1 MIVFCTFPC
10 KGRVFIKDILIYKMK
25 GMYTYLHKMKPLD
38 LIILLL
44 TISLSA
50 CQDKQKGIIT
60 LLVKEWQGKQIL
72 FPENMFFTRFASDTT
87 NFVIPT
93 SDYKVLVFVDS
104 IGCTSCKL
112 QLSRWK
118 EFIRYT
124 DSISHKNVPF
134 LFCFQLGD
142 QRKIHSL
149 LIRENFDK
157 PIYLDQS
164 DSLNQLNHFPKDI
177 RFQVFLLDKNNKV
190 VVIGNPICNSNVKE
204 LYLKEIIGRQPVVPN
219 QTTVKVENEL
229 LLLGTIPL
237 GKSKDTLFTLAN
249 IGDRPLVIIDVT
261 TTCGCTQVWFD
272 KHPALPGESL
282 HIKVRVTPENKGLFD
297 ETITAKGN
305 TNRLIKLEVQGNAL

>member
-1 MIVFCTFPC
+1 
-10 KGRVFIKDILIYKMK
+10 
-25 GMYTYLHKMKPLD
+25 MKPLD

-44 TISLSA
+44 TIFLSA
-50 CQDKQKGIIT
+50 CQDKQKEIIT

-72 FPENMFFTRFASDTT
+72 FPENMVFTRFASDTT

-124 DSISHKNVPF
+124 DSISQKNISF
-134 LFCFQLGD
+134 LFFFQFDD
-142 QRKIHSL
+142 QWEIHSL

-157 PIYLDQS
+157 PICLDRS

-190 VVIGNPICNSNVKE
+190 VVIGNPVHNPNVKE
-204 LYLKEIIGRQPVVPN
+204 LYLEEISRKQPVAPI
-219 QTTVKVENEL
+219 QTTVKVEKESL
-229 LLLGTIPL
+229 LLETIPL
-237 GKSKDTLFTLAN
+237 GKSKDTLSTLVN
-249 IGDRPLVIIDVT
+249 TGDQPLVIIDVT
-261 TTCGCTQVWFD
+261 TTCGCAQTLFD
-272 KHPALPGESL
+272 KHPVQPGESL
-282 HIKVRVTPENKGLFD
+282 HIKVGVTPENKGLFD
-297 ETITAKGN
+297 ETITVKCN
-305 TNRLIKLEVQGNAL
+305 TNQLIKLNIRGNTI

>member
-1 MIVFCTFPC
+1 
-10 KGRVFIKDILIYKMK
+10 
-25 GMYTYLHKMKPLD
+25 MKPLD

-44 TISLSA
+44 TIFLSA
-50 CQDKQKGIIT
+50 CQDKQKEIIT

-72 FPENMFFTRFASDTT
+72 FPENMVFTRFASDTT

-124 DSISHKNVPF
+124 DSISQKNIPF
-134 LFCFQLGD
+134 LFFFQFDD
-142 QRKIHSL
+142 QWEI

-157 PIYLDQS
+157 PICLDRS

-190 VVIGNPICNSNVKE
+190 VVIGNPVHNPNVKE
-204 LYLKEIIGRQPVVPN
+204 LYLEEISRKQPVAPI
-219 QTTVKVENEL
+219 QTTVKVEKESL
-229 LLLGTIPL
+229 LLETIPL
-237 GKSKDTLFTLAN
+237 GKSKDTLFKLVNT
-249 IGDRPLVIIDVT
+249 GDQPLVIIDVT
-261 TTCGCTQVWFD
+261 TTCGCAQTLFD
-272 KHPALPGESL
+272 KHPVQPGESL
-282 HIKVRVTPENKGLFD
+282 HIKVGVTPENKGLFD
-297 ETITAKGN
+297 ETITVKCN
-305 TNRLIKLEVQGNAL
+305 TNQLIKLNIRGNTI

>member
-1 MIVFCTFPC
+1 M
-10 KGRVFIKDILIYKMK
+10 R
-25 GMYTYLHKMKPLD
+25 PLD

-44 TISLSA
+44 TIFLSA
-50 CQDKQKGIIT
+50 CQDKQKEIIT

-72 FPENMFFTRFASDTT
+72 FPENMVFTRFASDTT

-124 DSISHKNVPF
+124 DSISQKNIPF
-134 LFCFQLGD
+134 LFFFQFD
-142 QRKIHSL
+142 YQWEIHSL

-157 PIYLDQS
+157 PICLDRS

-190 VVIGNPICNSNVKE
+190 VVIGNPVHNPNVKE
-204 LYLKEIIGRQPVVPN
+204 LYLEEIGRKQPVAPI
-219 QTTVKVENEL
+219 QTTVKVEKESL
-229 LLLGTIPL
+229 LLETIPL
-237 GKSKDTLFTLAN
+237 GKSKDTLFTLVN
-249 IGDRPLVIIDVT
+249 TGDQPLVIIDVT
-261 TTCGCTQVWFD
+261 TTCGCAQTLFD
-272 KHPALPGESL
+272 KHPVQPGESL
-282 HIKVRVTPENKGLFD
+282 HIKVGVTPENKGLFD
-297 ETITAKGN
+297 ETITVKCN
-305 TNRLIKLEVQGNAL
+305 TNQLIKLNIRGNTI

>member
-1 MIVFCTFPC
+1 
-10 KGRVFIKDILIYKMK
+10 
-25 GMYTYLHKMKPLD
+25 MKPLD

-44 TISLSA
+44 TIFLSA
-50 CQDKQKGIIT
+50 CQDKQKEIIT

-72 FPENMFFTRFASDTT
+72 FPENMVFTRFASDTT

-124 DSISHKNVPF
+124 DSISQKNIPF
-134 LFCFQLGD
+134 LFFFQFDD
-142 QRKIHSL
+142 QWEIHSL

-157 PIYLDQS
+157 PICLDRS

-190 VVIGNPICNSNVKE
+190 VVIGNPVHNPNVKE
-204 LYLKEIIGRQPVVPN
+204 LYLEEISRKQPVAPI
-219 QTTVKVENEL
+219 QTTVKVEKESL
-229 LLLGTIPL
+229 LLETIPL
-237 GKSKDTLFTLAN
+237 GKSKDTLFTLVN
-249 IGDRPLVIIDVT
+249 TGDQPLVIIDVT
-261 TTCGCTQVWFD
+261 TTCGCAQTLFD
-272 KHPALPGESL
+272 KHPVQPGESL
-282 HIKVRVTPENKGLFD
+282 HIKVGVTPENMGLFD
-297 ETITAKGN
+297 ETITVKCN
-305 TNRLIKLEVQGNAL
+305 TNQLIKLNIRGNTI

>member
-1 MIVFCTFPC
+1 
-10 KGRVFIKDILIYKMK
+10 
-25 GMYTYLHKMKPLD
+25 MKPLD

-44 TISLSA
+44 TVSLSA
-50 CQDKQKGIIT
+50 CQDKQKEIIT

-72 FPENMFFTRFASDTT
+72 FPENMVFTRFASDTT

-124 DSISHKNVPF
+124 DSISQKNIPF
-134 LFCFQLGD
+134 LFFFQFDD
-142 QRKIHSL
+142 QWEIHSL

-157 PIYLDQS
+157 PICLDRS

-190 VVIGNPICNSNVKE
+190 VVIGNPVHNPNVKE
-204 LYLKEIIGRQPVVPN
+204 LYLEEISRKQPVAPI
-219 QTTVKVENEL
+219 QTTVKVEKESL
-229 LLLGTIPL
+229 LLETIPL
-237 GKSKDTLFTLAN
+237 GKSKDTLFTLVN
-249 IGDRPLVIIDVT
+249 TGDQPLVIIDVT
-261 TTCGCTQVWFD
+261 TTCGCAQTLFD
-272 KHPALPGESL
+272 KHPVQPGESL
-282 HIKVRVTPENKGLFD
+282 HIKVGVTPENKGLFD
-297 ETITAKGN
+297 ETITVKCN
-305 TNRLIKLEVQGNAL
+305 TNQLIKLNVRGNTI

>member
-1 MIVFCTFPC
+1 
-10 KGRVFIKDILIYKMK
+10 
-25 GMYTYLHKMKPLD
+25 MKPLD

-44 TISLSA
+44 TIFLSA
-50 CQDKQKGIIT
+50 CQDKQKEIIT

-72 FPENMFFTRFASDTT
+72 FPENMVFTRFASDTT

-124 DSISHKNVPF
+124 DSISQKNIPF
-134 LFCFQLGD
+134 LFFFQFDD
-142 QRKIHSL
+142 QWEIHSL

-157 PIYLDQS
+157 PICLDRS

-190 VVIGNPICNSNVKE
+190 VVIGNPVHNPNVKE
-204 LYLKEIIGRQPVVPN
+204 LYLEEISRKQPVAPI
-219 QTTVKVENEL
+219 QTTVKVEKESL
-229 LLLGTIPL
+229 LLETIPL
-237 GKSKDTLFTLAN
+237 GKSKDTLFKLVNT
-249 IGDRPLVIIDVT
+249 GDQPLVIIDVT
-261 TTCGCTQVWFD
+261 TTCGCAQTLFD
-272 KHPALPGESL
+272 KHPVQPGESL
-282 HIKVRVTPENKGLFD
+282 HIKVGVTPENKGLFD
-297 ETITAKGN
+297 ETITVKCN
-305 TNRLIKLEVQGNAL
+305 TNQLIKLNIRGNTI

>member
-1 MIVFCTFPC
+1 M
-10 KGRVFIKDILIYKMK
+10 R
-25 GMYTYLHKMKPLD
+25 PLD

-44 TISLSA
+44 TIFLSA
-50 CQDKQKGIIT
+50 CQDKQKEIIT

-72 FPENMFFTRFASDTT
+72 FPENMVFTRFASDTT

-124 DSISHKNVPF
+124 DSISQKNIPF
-134 LFCFQLGD
+134 LFFFQFDD
-142 QRKIHSL
+142 QWEIHSL

-157 PIYLDQS
+157 PICLDRS

-190 VVIGNPICNSNVKE
+190 VVIGNPVHNPNVKE
-204 LYLKEIIGRQPVVPN
+204 LYLEEISRKQPVAPI
-219 QTTVKVENEL
+219 QTTVKVEKESL
-229 LLLGTIPL
+229 LLETIPL
-237 GKSKDTLFTLAN
+237 GKSKDTLFTLVN
-249 IGDRPLVIIDVT
+249 TGDQPLVIIDVT
-261 TTCGCTQVWFD
+261 TTCGCAQTLFD
-272 KHPALPGESL
+272 KHPVQPGESL
-282 HIKVRVTPENKGLFD
+282 HIKVGVTPENKGLFD
-297 ETITAKGN
+297 ETITVKCNTNQLFKLNIRGN
-305 TNRLIKLEVQGNAL
+305 TI

>member
-1 MIVFCTFPC
+1 M
-10 KGRVFIKDILIYKMK
+10 R
-25 GMYTYLHKMKPLD
+25 PLD

-44 TISLSA
+44 TIFLSA
-50 CQDKQKGIIT
+50 CQDKQKEIIT

-72 FPENMFFTRFASDTT
+72 FPENMVFTRFASDTT

-124 DSISHKNVPF
+124 DSISQKNIPF
-134 LFCFQLGD
+134 LFFFFFFD
-142 QRKIHSL
+142 QWEIHSL

-157 PIYLDQS
+157 PICLDRS

-190 VVIGNPICNSNVKE
+190 VVIGNPVHNPNVKE
-204 LYLKEIIGRQPVVPN
+204 LYLEEISRKQPVAPI
-219 QTTVKVENEL
+219 QTTVKVEKESL
-229 LLLGTIPL
+229 LLETIPL
-237 GKSKDTLFTLAN
+237 GKSKDTLFTLVN
-249 IGDRPLVIIDVT
+249 TGDQPLVIIDVT
-261 TTCGCTQVWFD
+261 TTCGCAQTLFD
-272 KHPALPGESL
+272 KHPVQPGESL
-282 HIKVRVTPENKGLFD
+282 HIKVGVTPENKGLFD
-297 ETITAKGN
+297 ETITVKCN
-305 TNRLIKLEVQGNAL
+305 TNQLIKLNIRGNTI

>member
-1 MIVFCTFPC
+1 
-10 KGRVFIKDILIYKMK
+10 
-25 GMYTYLHKMKPLD
+25 MKPLD

-44 TISLSA
+44 TIFLSA
-50 CQDKQKGIIT
+50 CQDKQKEIIT

-72 FPENMFFTRFASDTT
+72 FPENMVFTRFASDTT

-124 DSISHKNVPF
+124 DSISQKNIPF
-134 LFCFQLGD
+134 LFFFQFDD
-142 QRKIHSL
+142 QWEIHSL

-157 PIYLDQS
+157 PICLDRS

-190 VVIGNPICNSNVKE
+190 VVIGNPVHNPNVKE
-204 LYLKEIIGRQPVVPN
+204 LYLEEIGRKQPVAPI
-219 QTTVKVENEL
+219 QTTVKVEKESL
-229 LLLGTIPL
+229 LLETIPL
-237 GKSKDTLFTLAN
+237 GKSKDTLFKLVNT
-249 IGDRPLVIIDVT
+249 GDQPLVIIDVT
-261 TTCGCTQVWFD
+261 TTCGCAQTLFD
-272 KHPALPGESL
+272 KHPVQPGESL
-282 HIKVRVTPENKGLFD
+282 HIKVGVTPENKGLFD
-297 ETITAKGN
+297 ETITVKCN
-305 TNRLIKLEVQGNAL
+305 TNQLIKLNIRGNTI

>member
-1 MIVFCTFPC
+1 
-10 KGRVFIKDILIYKMK
+10 
-25 GMYTYLHKMKPLD
+25 MKPLD

-44 TISLSA
+44 TIFLSA
-50 CQDKQKGIIT
+50 CQDKQKEIIT

-72 FPENMFFTRFASDTT
+72 FPENMVFTRFASDTT

-124 DSISHKNVPF
+124 DSISQKNIPF
-134 LFCFQLGD
+134 LFFFQFDD
-142 QRKIHSL
+142 QWEIHSL

-157 PIYLDQS
+157 PICLDRS

-190 VVIGNPICNSNVKE
+190 VVIGNPVHNPNVKE
-204 LYLKEIIGRQPVVPN
+204 LYLEEISRKQPVAPI
-219 QTTVKVENEL
+219 QTTVKVEKESL
-229 LLLGTIPL
+229 LLETIPL
-237 GKSKDTLFTLAN
+237 GKSKDTLFKFVNT
-249 IGDRPLVIIDVT
+249 GDQPLVIIDVT
-261 TTCGCTQVWFD
+261 TTCGCAQTLFD
-272 KHPALPGESL
+272 KHPVQPGESL
-282 HIKVRVTPENKGLFD
+282 HIKVGVTPENKGLFD
-297 ETITAKGN
+297 ETITVKCN
-305 TNRLIKLEVQGNAL
+305 TNQLIKLNIRGNTI

>member
-1 MIVFCTFPC
+1 
-10 KGRVFIKDILIYKMK
+10 MK
-25 GMYTYLHKMKPLD
+25 SLD

-44 TISLSA
+44 TIFLSA
-50 CQDKQKGIIT
+50 CQDKQKEIIT

-72 FPENMFFTRFASDTT
+72 FPENMVFTRFASDTT

-124 DSISHKNVPF
+124 DSISQKNIPF
-134 LFCFQLGD
+134 LFFFQFDD
-142 QRKIHSL
+142 QWEIHSL

-157 PIYLDQS
+157 PICLDRS

-190 VVIGNPICNSNVKE
+190 VVIGNPVHNPNVKE
-204 LYLKEIIGRQPVVPN
+204 LYLEEISRKQPVAPI
-219 QTTVKVENEL
+219 QTTVKVEKESL
-229 LLLGTIPL
+229 LLETIPL
-237 GKSKDTLFTLAN
+237 GKSKDTLFTLVN
-249 IGDRPLVIIDVT
+249 TGDQPLVIIDVT
-261 TTCGCTQVWFD
+261 TTCGCAQTLFD
-272 KHPALPGESL
+272 KHPVQPGESL
-282 HIKVRVTPENKGLFD
+282 HIKVGVTPENKGLFD
-297 ETITAKGN
+297 ETITVKCN
-305 TNRLIKLEVQGNAL
+305 TNQLIKLNVRGNTI

>member
-1 MIVFCTFPC
+1 M
-10 KGRVFIKDILIYKMK
+10 R
-25 GMYTYLHKMKPLD
+25 PLD

-44 TISLSA
+44 TIFLSA
-50 CQDKQKGIIT
+50 CQDKQKEIIT

-72 FPENMFFTRFASDTT
+72 FPENMVFTRFASDTT

-124 DSISHKNVPF
+124 DSISQKNIPF
-134 LFCFQLGD
+134 LFFFQFDD
-142 QRKIHSL
+142 QWEIHSL

-157 PIYLDQS
+157 PICLDRS

-190 VVIGNPICNSNVKE
+190 VVIGNPVHNPNVKE
-204 LYLKEIIGRQPVVPN
+204 LYLEEISRKQPVAPI
-219 QTTVKVENEL
+219 QTTVKVEKESL
-229 LLLGTIPL
+229 LLETIPL
-237 GKSKDTLFTLAN
+237 GKSKDTLFTLVN
-249 IGDRPLVIIDVT
+249 TGDQPLVIIDVT
-261 TTCGCTQVWFD
+261 TTCGCAQTLFD
-272 KHPALPGESL
+272 KHPVQPGESL
-282 HIKVRVTPENKGLFD
+282 HIKVGVTPENKGLFD
-297 ETITAKGN
+297 ETITVKCN
-305 TNRLIKLEVQGNAL
+305 TNQLIKLNVRGNTI

>member
-1 MIVFCTFPC
+1 
-10 KGRVFIKDILIYKMK
+10 
-25 GMYTYLHKMKPLD
+25 MKPLD

-44 TISLSA
+44 TIFLSA
-50 CQDKQKGIIT
+50 CQDNQKEIIT

-72 FPENMFFTRFASDTT
+72 FPENMVFTRFASDTT

-124 DSISHKNVPF
+124 DSISQKNIPF
-134 LFCFQLGD
+134 LFFFQFDD
-142 QRKIHSL
+142 QWEIHSL

-157 PIYLDQS
+157 PICLDRS

-190 VVIGNPICNSNVKE
+190 VVIGNPVHNPNVKE
-204 LYLKEIIGRQPVVPN
+204 LYLEEIGRKQPVAPI
-219 QTTVKVENEL
+219 QTTVKVEKESL
-229 LLLGTIPL
+229 LLETIPL
-237 GKSKDTLFTLAN
+237 GKSKDTLFTLVN
-249 IGDRPLVIIDVT
+249 TGDQPLVIIDVT
-261 TTCGCTQVWFD
+261 TTCGCAQTLFD
-272 KHPALPGESL
+272 KHPVQPGESL
-282 HIKVRVTPENKGLFD
+282 HIKVGVTPENKGLFD
-297 ETITAKGN
+297 ETITVKCN
-305 TNRLIKLEVQGNAL
+305 TNQLIKLNIRGNTI

>member
-1 MIVFCTFPC
+1 M
-10 KGRVFIKDILIYKMK
+10 R
-25 GMYTYLHKMKPLD
+25 PLD

-44 TISLSA
+44 TIFLSA
-50 CQDKQKGIIT
+50 CQDKQKEIIT

-72 FPENMFFTRFASDTT
+72 FPENMVFTRFASDTT

-124 DSISHKNVPF
+124 DSISQKNIPF
-134 LFCFQLGD
+134 LFFFQFDD
-142 QRKIHSL
+142 QWEIHSL

-157 PIYLDQS
+157 PICLDRS

-190 VVIGNPICNSNVKE
+190 VVIGNPVHNPNVKE
-204 LYLKEIIGRQPVVPN
+204 LYLEEISRKQPVSPI
-219 QTTVKVENEL
+219 QTTVKVEKESL
-229 LLLGTIPL
+229 LLETIPL
-237 GKSKDTLFTLAN
+237 GKSKDTLFTLVN
-249 IGDRPLVIIDVT
+249 TGDQPLVIIDVT
-261 TTCGCTQVWFD
+261 TTCGCAQTLFD
-272 KHPALPGESL
+272 KHPVQPGESL
-282 HIKVRVTPENKGLFD
+282 HIKVGVTPENKGLFD
-297 ETITAKGN
+297 ETITVKCN
-305 TNRLIKLEVQGNAL
+305 TNQLIKLNIRGNTI

>member
-1 MIVFCTFPC
+1 
-10 KGRVFIKDILIYKMK
+10 
-25 GMYTYLHKMKPLD
+25 MKPLD

-44 TISLSA
+44 TIFLSA
-50 CQDKQKGIIT
+50 CQDKQKEIIT

-72 FPENMFFTRFASDTT
+72 FPENMVFTRFASDTT

-124 DSISHKNVPF
+124 DSISQKNIPF
-134 LFCFQLGD
+134 LFFFQFDD
-142 QRKIHSL
+142 QWEIHSL

-157 PIYLDQS
+157 PICLDRS

-190 VVIGNPICNSNVKE
+190 VVIGNPVHNPNVKE
-204 LYLKEIIGRQPVVPN
+204 LYLEEISRKQPVAPI
-219 QTTVKVENEL
+219 QTTVKVEKESL
-229 LLLGTIPL
+229 LLETIPL
-237 GKSKDTLFTLAN
+237 GKSKDTLFTLVN
-249 IGDRPLVIIDVT
+249 TGDQPLVIIDVT
-261 TTCGCTQVWFD
+261 TTSGCAQTLFD
-272 KHPALPGESL
+272 KHPVQPGESL
-282 HIKVRVTPENKGLFD
+282 HIKVGVTPENKGLFD
-297 ETITAKGN
+297 ETITVKCN
-305 TNRLIKLEVQGNAL
+305 TNQLIKLNIRGNTI

>member
-1 MIVFCTFPC
+1 
-10 KGRVFIKDILIYKMK
+10 
-25 GMYTYLHKMKPLD
+25 MKPLD

-44 TISLSA
+44 TIFLSA
-50 CQDKQKGIIT
+50 CQDKQKEIIT

-72 FPENMFFTRFASDTT
+72 FPENMVFTRFASDTT

-124 DSISHKNVPF
+124 DSISQKNIPF
-134 LFCFQLGD
+134 LFFFQFDD
-142 QRKIHSL
+142 QWEIHSL

-157 PIYLDQS
+157 PICLDRS

-190 VVIGNPICNSNVKE
+190 VVIGNPVHNPNVKE
-204 LYLKEIIGRQPVVPN
+204 LYLEEISRKQPVAPI
-219 QTTVKVENEL
+219 QTTVKVEKESL
-229 LLLGTIPL
+229 LLETIPL
-237 GKSKDTLFTLAN
+237 GKSKDTLFTLVN
-249 IGDRPLVIIDVT
+249 TGDQPLVIIDVT
-261 TTCGCTQVWFD
+261 TTCGCAQTLFD
-272 KHPALPGESL
+272 IHPVQPGESL
-282 HIKVRVTPENKGLFD
+282 HTKVGVTPENQGLFD
-297 ETITAKGN
+297 ETITVKCN
-305 TNRLIKLEVQGNAL
+305 TNQLIKLNIRGNTI

>member
-1 MIVFCTFPC
+1 M
-10 KGRVFIKDILIYKMK
+10 R
-25 GMYTYLHKMKPLD
+25 PLD

-44 TISLSA
+44 TIFLSA
-50 CQDKQKGIIT
+50 CQDKQKEIIT

-72 FPENMFFTRFASDTT
+72 FPENMVFTRFASDTT

-124 DSISHKNVPF
+124 DSISQKNIPF
-134 LFCFQLGD
+134 LFFFQFDD
-142 QRKIHSL
+142 QWEIHSL

-157 PIYLDQS
+157 PICLDRS

-190 VVIGNPICNSNVKE
+190 VVIGNPVHNPNVKE
-204 LYLKEIIGRQPVVPN
+204 LYLEEIGRKQPVAPI
-219 QTTVKVENEL
+219 QTTVKVEKESL
-229 LLLGTIPL
+229 LLETIPL
-237 GKSKDTLFTLAN
+237 GKSKDTLSTLVN
-249 IGDRPLVIIDVT
+249 TGDQPLVIIDVT
-261 TTCGCTQVWFD
+261 TTCGCAQTLFD
-272 KHPALPGESL
+272 KHPVQPGESL
-282 HIKVRVTPENKGLFD
+282 HIKVGVTPENKGLFD
-297 ETITAKGN
+297 ETITVKCN
-305 TNRLIKLEVQGNAL
+305 TNQLIKLNIRGNTI

>member
-1 MIVFCTFPC
+1 M
-10 KGRVFIKDILIYKMK
+10 RL
-25 GMYTYLHKMKPLD
+25 LD

-44 TISLSA
+44 TIFLSA
-50 CQDKQKGIIT
+50 CQDKQKEIIT

-72 FPENMFFTRFASDTT
+72 FPENMVFTRFASDTT

-124 DSISHKNVPF
+124 DSISQKNIPF
-134 LFCFQLGD
+134 LFFFQFDD
-142 QRKIHSL
+142 QWEIHSL

-157 PIYLDQS
+157 PICLDRS

-190 VVIGNPICNSNVKE
+190 VVIGNPVHNPNVKE
-204 LYLKEIIGRQPVVPN
+204 LYLEEISRKQPVAPI
-219 QTTVKVENEL
+219 QTTVKVEKESL
-229 LLLGTIPL
+229 LLETIPL
-237 GKSKDTLFTLAN
+237 GKSKDTLFTLVN
-249 IGDRPLVIIDVT
+249 TGDQPLVIIDVT
-261 TTCGCTQVWFD
+261 TTCGCAQTLFD
-272 KHPALPGESL
+272 KHPVQPGESL
-282 HIKVRVTPENKGLFD
+282 HIKVGVTPENKGLFD
-297 ETITAKGN
+297 ETITVKCN
-305 TNRLIKLEVQGNAL
+305 TNQLIKLNIRGNTI

>member
-1 MIVFCTFPC
+1 
-10 KGRVFIKDILIYKMK
+10 
-25 GMYTYLHKMKPLD
+25 MKPLD

-44 TISLSA
+44 TIFLST
-50 CQDKQKGIIT
+50 CQDKQKEIIT

-72 FPENMFFTRFASDTT
+72 FPENMVFTRFASDTT

-124 DSISHKNVPF
+124 DSISQKNIPF
-134 LFCFQLGD
+134 LFFFQFDD
-142 QRKIHSL
+142 QWEIHSL

-157 PIYLDQS
+157 PICLDRS

-190 VVIGNPICNSNVKE
+190 VVIGNPVHNPNVKE
-204 LYLKEIIGRQPVVPN
+204 LYLEEISRKQPVAPI
-219 QTTVKVENEL
+219 QTTVKVEKESL
-229 LLLGTIPL
+229 LLETIPL
-237 GKSKDTLFTLAN
+237 GKSKDTLFTLVN
-249 IGDRPLVIIDVT
+249 TGDQPLVIIDVT
-261 TTCGCTQVWFD
+261 TTCGCAQTLFD
-272 KHPALPGESL
+272 KHPVQPGESL
-282 HIKVRVTPENKGLFD
+282 HIKVGVTPENKGLFD
-297 ETITAKGN
+297 ETITVKCN
-305 TNRLIKLEVQGNAL
+305 TNQLIKLNIRGNTI

>member
-1 MIVFCTFPC
+1 
-10 KGRVFIKDILIYKMK
+10 
-25 GMYTYLHKMKPLD
+25 MKPLD

-44 TISLSA
+44 TIFLSA
-50 CQDKQKGIIT
+50 CQDKQKEIIT

-72 FPENMFFTRFASDTT
+72 FPENMVFTRFASDTT

-124 DSISHKNVPF
+124 DSISQKNIPF
-134 LFCFQLGD
+134 LFFFQFDD
-142 QRKIHSL
+142 QWEIHSL

-157 PIYLDQS
+157 PICLDRS

-190 VVIGNPICNSNVKE
+190 VVIGNPVHNPNVKE
-204 LYLKEIIGRQPVVPN
+204 LYLEEIGRKQPVAPI
-219 QTTVKVENEL
+219 QTTVKVEKESL
-229 LLLGTIPL
+229 LLETIPL
-237 GKSKDTLFTLAN
+237 GKSKDTLFTLVN
-249 IGDRPLVIIDVT
+249 TGDQPLVIIDVT
-261 TTCGCTQVWFD
+261 TTCGCAQTLFD
-272 KHPALPGESL
+272 KHPVQPGESL
-282 HIKVRVTPENKGLFD
+282 HIKVGVTPENKGLFD
-297 ETITAKGN
+297 ETITVKCNTNQLIKFNIRGN
-305 TNRLIKLEVQGNAL
+305 TI

>member
-1 MIVFCTFPC
+1 M
-10 KGRVFIKDILIYKMK
+10 R
-25 GMYTYLHKMKPLD
+25 PLD

-44 TISLSA
+44 TIFLSA
-50 CQDKQKGIIT
+50 CQDKQKEIIT

-72 FPENMFFTRFASDTT
+72 FPENMVFTRFASDTT

-124 DSISHKNVPF
+124 DSISQKNIPF
-134 LFCFQLGD
+134 LFFFQFDD
-142 QRKIHSL
+142 QWEIHSL

-157 PIYLDQS
+157 PICLDRS

-190 VVIGNPICNSNVKE
+190 VVIGNPVHNPNVKE
-204 LYLKEIIGRQPVVPN
+204 LYLEEISRKQPVAPI
-219 QTTVKVENEL
+219 QTTVKVEKESL
-229 LLLGTIPL
+229 LLETIPL
-237 GKSKDTLFTLAN
+237 GKSKDTLFTLVN
-249 IGDRPLVIIDVT
+249 TGDQPLVIIDVT
-261 TTCGCTQVWFD
+261 TTCGCAQTLFD
-272 KHPALPGESL
+272 KHPVQPGESL
-282 HIKVRVTPENKGLFD
+282 HIKVGVTPENKGLFD
-297 ETITAKGN
+297 ETITVKCN
-305 TNRLIKLEVQGNAL
+305 TNQLIKLKIRGNTI

>member
-1 MIVFCTFPC
+1 M
-10 KGRVFIKDILIYKMK
+10 R
-25 GMYTYLHKMKPLD
+25 PLD

-44 TISLSA
+44 TIFLSA
-50 CQDKQKGIIT
+50 CQDKQKEIIT

-72 FPENMFFTRFASDTT
+72 FPENMVFTRFASDTT

-124 DSISHKNVPF
+124 DSISQKNIPF
-134 LFCFQLGD
+134 LFFFQFDD
-142 QRKIHSL
+142 QWEIHSL

-157 PIYLDQS
+157 PICLDRS

-190 VVIGNPICNSNVKE
+190 VVIGNPVHNPNVKE
-204 LYLKEIIGRQPVVPN
+204 LYLEEISRKQPVAPI
-219 QTTVKVENEL
+219 QTTVKVEKESL
-229 LLLGTIPL
+229 LLETIPL
-237 GKSKDTLFTLAN
+237 GKSKDTLFTLVN
-249 IGDRPLVIIDVT
+249 TGYQPLVIIDVT
-261 TTCGCTQVWFD
+261 TTCGCAQTLFD
-272 KHPALPGESL
+272 KHPVQPGESL
-282 HIKVRVTPENKGLFD
+282 HIKVGVTPENKGLFD
-297 ETITAKGN
+297 ETITVKCN
-305 TNRLIKLEVQGNAL
+305 TNQLIKLNIRGNTI

>member
-1 MIVFCTFPC
+1 
-10 KGRVFIKDILIYKMK
+10 
-25 GMYTYLHKMKPLD
+25 MKPLD

-44 TISLSA
+44 TIFLSA
-50 CQDKQKGIIT
+50 CQDKQKEIIT

-72 FPENMFFTRFASDTT
+72 FPENMVFTRFASDTT

-124 DSISHKNVPF
+124 DSISQKNIPF
-134 LFCFQLGD
+134 LFFFQFDD
-142 QRKIHSL
+142 QWEIHSL

-157 PIYLDQS
+157 PICLDRS

-190 VVIGNPICNSNVKE
+190 VVIGNPVHNPNVKE
-204 LYLKEIIGRQPVVPN
+204 LYLEEISRKQPVAPI
-219 QTTVKVENEL
+219 QTTVKVEKESFL
-229 LLLGTIPL
+229 LETIPL
-237 GKSKDTLFTLAN
+237 GKSKDTLFKLVNT
-249 IGDRPLVIIDVT
+249 GDQPLVIIDVT
-261 TTCGCTQVWFD
+261 TTCGCAQTLFD
-272 KHPALPGESL
+272 KHPVQPGESL
-282 HIKVRVTPENKGLFD
+282 HIKVGVTPENKGLFD
-297 ETITAKGN
+297 ETITVKCN
-305 TNRLIKLEVQGNAL
+305 TNQLIKLNIRGNTI

>member
-1 MIVFCTFPC
+1 MWFVGVDSFY
-10 KGRVFIKDILIYKMK
+10 RIYVL
-25 GMYTYLHKMKPLD
+25 YDEQTYIHLHKMKPLD

-44 TISLSA
+44 TVSLSA
-50 CQDKQKGIIT
+50 CQDKQKEAIT

-72 FPENMFFTRFASDTT
+72 FPENIVFTRFASDTT

-124 DSISHKNVPF
+124 DSISQKNIPF
-134 LFCFQLGD
+134 LFFFQFDD
-142 QRKIHSL
+142 QWEIHSL

-157 PIYLDQS
+157 PICLDRS

-190 VVIGNPICNSNVKE
+190 VVIGNPVHNPNVKE
-204 LYLKEIIGRQPVVPN
+204 LYLEEISRKQPVAPI
-219 QTTVKVENEL
+219 QTTVKVEKESL
-229 LLLGTIPL
+229 LLETIPL
-237 GKSKDTLFTLAN
+237 GKSKDTLFTLVN
-249 IGDRPLVIIDVT
+249 TGDQPLVIIDVT
-261 TTCGCTQVWFD
+261 TICGCAQALFD
-272 KHPALPGESL
+272 KHPVQPGESL
-282 HIKVRVTPENKGLFD
+282 HIKVGVTPENKGLFD
-297 ETITAKGN
+297 ETITVKCN
-305 TNRLIKLEVQGNAL
+305 TNQLIKLNIRGKTI

>member
-1 MIVFCTFPC
+1 M
-10 KGRVFIKDILIYKMK
+10 R
-25 GMYTYLHKMKPLD
+25 PLD

-44 TISLSA
+44 TIFLSA
-50 CQDKQKGIIT
+50 CQDKQKEIIT

-72 FPENMFFTRFASDTT
+72 FPENMVFTRFASDTT

-124 DSISHKNVPF
+124 DSISQKNIPF
-134 LFCFQLGD
+134 LFFFQFDD
-142 QRKIHSL
+142 QWEIHSL

-157 PIYLDQS
+157 PICLDRS

-190 VVIGNPICNSNVKE
+190 VVIGNPVHNPNVKE
-204 LYLKEIIGRQPVVPN
+204 LYLEEISRKQPVAPI
-219 QTTVKVENEL
+219 QTTVKVEKESL
-229 LLLGTIPL
+229 LLETIPL
-237 GKSKDTLFTLAN
+237 GKSKDTLFTLVN
-249 IGDRPLVIIDVT
+249 TGDQPLVIIDVT
-261 TTCGCTQVWFD
+261 TTCGCAQTLFD
-272 KHPALPGESL
+272 KHPVQPGESL
-282 HIKVRVTPENKGLFD
+282 HIKVGVTPENKGLFD
-297 ETITAKGN
+297 ETITVKCN
-305 TNRLIKLEVQGNAL
+305 TNQLIKLNIRGNKI

>member
-1 MIVFCTFPC
+1 
-10 KGRVFIKDILIYKMK
+10 
-25 GMYTYLHKMKPLD
+25 MKPLD

-44 TISLSA
+44 TIFLSA
-50 CQDKQKGIIT
+50 CQDKQKEIIT

-72 FPENMFFTRFASDTT
+72 FPENMVFTRFASDTT

-124 DSISHKNVPF
+124 DSISQKNIPF
-134 LFCFQLGD
+134 LFFFQFDD
-142 QRKIHSL
+142 QWEIHSL

-157 PIYLDQS
+157 PICLDRS

-190 VVIGNPICNSNVKE
+190 VVIGNPVHNPNVKE
-204 LYLKEIIGRQPVVPN
+204 LYLEEISRKQPVAPI
-219 QTTVKVENEL
+219 QTTVKVEKESL
-229 LLLGTIPL
+229 LLETIPL
-237 GKSKDTLFTLAN
+237 GKSKDTLFTLVN
-249 IGDRPLVIIDVT
+249 TGDQPLVIIDVT
-261 TTCGCTQVWFD
+261 TTCGCAQTLFD
-272 KHPALPGESL
+272 KHPVQPGESL
-282 HIKVRVTPENKGLFD
+282 NIKVGVTPENKGLFD
-297 ETITAKGN
+297 ETITVKCNTNQLIKFNIRGN
-305 TNRLIKLEVQGNAL
+305 TI

>member
-1 MIVFCTFPC
+1 M
-10 KGRVFIKDILIYKMK
+10 R
-25 GMYTYLHKMKPLD
+25 PLD

-44 TISLSA
+44 TIFLSA
-50 CQDKQKGIIT
+50 CQDKQKEIIT

-72 FPENMFFTRFASDTT
+72 FPENMVFTRFASDTT

-124 DSISHKNVPF
+124 DSISQKNIPF
-134 LFCFQLGD
+134 LFFFQFDD
-142 QRKIHSL
+142 QWEIHSL

-157 PIYLDQS
+157 PICLDRS

-190 VVIGNPICNSNVKE
+190 VVIGNPVHNPNVKE
-204 LYLKEIIGRQPVVPN
+204 LYLEEISRKQPVAPI
-219 QTTVKVENEL
+219 QTTVKVEKGSL
-229 LLLGTIPL
+229 LLETIPL
-237 GKSKDTLFTLAN
+237 GKSKDTLFTLVN
-249 IGDRPLVIIDVT
+249 TGDQPLVIIDVT
-261 TTCGCTQVWFD
+261 TTCGCAQTLFD
-272 KHPALPGESL
+272 KHPVQPGESL
-282 HIKVRVTPENKGLFD
+282 HIKVGVTPENKGLFD
-297 ETITAKGN
+297 ETITVKCN
-305 TNRLIKLEVQGNAL
+305 TNQLIKLNIRGNTI

>member
-1 MIVFCTFPC
+1 M
-10 KGRVFIKDILIYKMK
+10 R
-25 GMYTYLHKMKPLD
+25 PLD

-44 TISLSA
+44 TIFLSA
-50 CQDKQKGIIT
+50 CQDKQKEIIT

-72 FPENMFFTRFASDTT
+72 FPENMVFTRFASDTT

-124 DSISHKNVPF
+124 DSISQKNIPF
-134 LFCFQLGD
+134 LFFFQFDD
-142 QRKIHSL
+142 QWEIHSL

-157 PIYLDQS
+157 PICLDRS

-190 VVIGNPICNSNVKE
+190 VVIGNPVHNPNVKE
-204 LYLKEIIGRQPVVPN
+204 LYLEEISRKQPI
-219 QTTVKVENEL
+219 QTTVKVEKESL
-229 LLLGTIPL
+229 LLETIPL
-237 GKSKDTLFTLAN
+237 GKSKDTLFTLVN
-249 IGDRPLVIIDVT
+249 TGDQPLVIIDVT
-261 TTCGCTQVWFD
+261 TTCGCAQTLFD
-272 KHPALPGESL
+272 KHPVQPGESL
-282 HIKVRVTPENKGLFD
+282 HIKVGVTPENKGLFD
-297 ETITAKGN
+297 ETITVKCN
-305 TNRLIKLEVQGNAL
+305 TNQLIKLNIRGNTI

>member
-1 MIVFCTFPC
+1 
-10 KGRVFIKDILIYKMK
+10 
-25 GMYTYLHKMKPLD
+25 MKPLD

-44 TISLSA
+44 TIFLSA
-50 CQDKQKGIIT
+50 CQDKQKEIIT

-72 FPENMFFTRFASDTT
+72 FPENMVFTRFASDTT

-124 DSISHKNVPF
+124 DSISQKNIPF
-134 LFCFQLGD
+134 LFFFQFDD
-142 QRKIHSL
+142 QWEIHSL

-157 PIYLDQS
+157 PICLDRS

-190 VVIGNPICNSNVKE
+190 VVIGNPVHNPNVKE
-204 LYLKEIIGRQPVVPN
+204 LYLEEISRKQPVAPI
-219 QTTVKVENEL
+219 QTTVKVEKESL
-229 LLLGTIPL
+229 LLETIPL
-237 GKSKDTLFTLAN
+237 GKSKDTLFTLVN
-249 IGDRPLVIIDVT
+249 TGDQPLVIIDVT
-261 TTCGCTQVWFD
+261 TTCGCAQTLFD
-272 KHPALPGESL
+272 KHPVQPGESL
-282 HIKVRVTPENKGLFD
+282 HIKVGVTPENKGLFD
-297 ETITAKGN
+297 ETITVKCNTNQLIKFNIRGN
-305 TNRLIKLEVQGNAL
+305 TI